1 MYIRF
6 LIDTRIFHLA
16 EIRAVKLIETPL
28 RESYSPLS
36 SAIYG
41 NGIGFAHRFTCNLN
55 RWSKEYTSKERDKS
69 GLCEEI
75 SASIYRAEIEMRE
88 TSS

>member
-16 EIRAVKLIETPL
+16 EIRAVKLKLPCERVILPWAAQFTVTA
-28 RESYSPLS
+28 SASPIDSRVTL
-36 SAIYG
+36 IDG
-41 NGIGFAHRFTCNLN
+41 H
-55 RWSKEYTSKERDKS
+55 TSKERDKS

>member
-36 SAIYG
+36 SVTYG
-41 NGIGFAHRFTCNLN
+41 NGIGFAHRFNV
-55 RWSKEYTSKERDKS
+55 
-69 GLCEEI
+69 
-75 SASIYRAEIEMRE
+75 
-88 TSS
+88 